1 MTNDDTSVSP
11 SFEAALEAAYPALQR
26 ILTRQFHDPQ
36 LAEEIATNCLV
47 LAWKRWQADPC
58 YFDNR
63 SLLDWLTRLAVW
75 RTKDVFRKQKKWTSL
90 VETGDDETPAG
101 VPVPSVDARAERD
114 RLERML
120 LVWDCIGLLSPE
132 EQRVVV
138 GYDLGEETEQ
148 QIGDALFA
156 DVCTR
161 AARGLR
167 VHRLRPRVY
176 AHLRELLVAHGFD
189 GQAL

>member
-11 SFEAALEAAYPALQR
+11 SFEAALEAAYPVLQR
-26 ILTRQFHDPQ
+26 ILIRRFKETQ
-36 LAEEIATNCLV
+36 LAEEIAAHCLV
-47 LAWKRWQADPC
+47 LAWERWQADPC
-58 YFDNR
+58 YFDGK
-63 SLLDWLTRLAVW
+63 SLLGWLARLGVW
-75 RTKDVFRKQKKWTSL
+75 RTRDALRQRRRFVSL

>member
-11 SFEAALEAAYPALQR
+11 VFEAALEAAYPVLQR

-47 LAWKRWQADPC
+47 FAWKRWRADC
-58 YFDNR
+58 HYFDNR
-63 SLLDWLTRLAVW
+63 SLLGWLTRLATW
-75 RTKDVFRKQKKWTSL
+75 RTKDELRKRQKLNPL

-114 RLERML
+114 RLERMQ
-120 LVWDCIGLLSPE
+120 LVWNCIGLLSPE

-148 QIGDALFA
+148 QIGDVLFA
-156 DVCTR
+156 DVCSR

-176 AHLRELLVAHGFD
+176 AHLKDLLVAHGID

>member
-11 SFEAALEAAYPALQR
+11 SFEAALEAAYPVLQR
-26 ILTRQFHDPQ
+26 ILTRHFHDPQ

-47 LAWKRWQADPC
+47 LAWKQWRADC
-58 YFDNR
+58 HYFDKR
-63 SLLDWLTRLAVW
+63 PLLGWLARLGVW
-75 RTKDVFRKQKKWTSL
+75 RTRDELRKRQKLNPL

-120 LVWDCIGLLSPE
+120 LVWNCIGLLSPE

-176 AHLRELLVAHGFD
+176 AHLKDLLVAHGFD